1 MKLKRIN
8 TILMTGIIL
17 MLGGLVFTACSKEEQ
32 IEVINHDEQIEDIK
46 LIEQME
52 VINLDEQLAEALSK
66 TKDISDIEE
75 PGSELVTIQAEK
87 VMMGL
92 DWGMTVEEVKNAMS
106 GHENCYLID
115 DGYAL
120 LYWIK
125 DFQGIEGAN
134 AILSFWFYEGELSDG
149 GYDFSSAEGRKE
161 YATSPELIAELN
173 KAFRKSYQ
181 ESSEAAAET
190 PGLGVIF
197 NQMLYYKG
205 SDSFIQI
212 SSYLPEK
219 MYISFEPVDSN
230 TAQGMMEELGM
241 NE

>member
-1 MKLKRIN
+1 
-8 TILMTGIIL
+8 MTGIIL

-46 LIEQME
+46 LIEQIE

-106 GHENCYLID
+106 GHENCYLIK
-115 DGYAL
+115 DGYDL
-120 LYWIK
+120 FYWIM

-134 AILSFWFYEGELSDG
+134 ASLGIFFDEGELSDG
-149 GYDFSSAEGRKE
+149 GYLFSSAEKGGK
-161 YATSPELIAELN
+161 ATSSELIVELN

-190 PGLGVIF
+190 PGLGVIY